1 MNSLKFDIEQSKKM
15 NNILDNTNNKF
26 QEKNLLEDNYYN
38 CFNNL
43 NDIEN
48 INSKNSLYKDDNY
61 TNDNNKFKSL
71 LKDFTNIEYN
81 KNLKNNEDIFS
92 IFYDNFFQ
100 IFKII
105 LIFIILLLLFNTIF
119 YKNLNY
125 LILIIIILILYVIK
139 NL

>member
-1 MNSLKFDIEQSKKM
+1 MNSLKFDIEQSKKL
-15 NNILDNTNNKF
+15 NNILDNTNKKF
-26 QEKNLLEDNYYN
+26 EEKNLLEDNYYN
-38 CFNNL
+38 SFNNL

-81 KNLKNNEDIFS
+81 NNLKNNEDIFS

>member
-1 MNSLKFDIEQSKKM
+1 MNSLKFDIEQSKKL
-15 NNILDNTNNKF
+15 NNILDNTNKKF
-26 QEKNLLEDNYYN
+26 EEKNLLEDNYFN
-38 CFNNL
+38 SFNNL

-81 KNLKNNEDIFS
+81 NNLKNNEDIFS